1 MKKYQKPLLTVET
14 LLADTAIAFAFDIV
28 VSGEGDKIYDDDVA
42 TVFDDE

>member
-1 MKKYQKPLLTVET
+1 MKTYQKPLLTVET
-14 LLADTAIAFAFDIV
+14 LLADTAIAFDIV